1 MPFFKVTY
9 RVLAKWLNP
18 KLNIITNVDNGT
30 TAQTDA
36 NNVLGEGL
44 FCGLPCQNC
53 KHKNSVTVG
62 NGWNH
67 TRCRLQPHK
76 DFWQIKV
83 EDDFV
88 GCGFQPFA

>member
-1 MPFFKVTY
+1 MKKET
-9 RVLAKWLNP
+9 
-18 KLNIITNVDNGT
+18 DNQVKDQNAT
-30 TAQTDA
+30 CD
-36 NNVLGEGL
+36 NNMLGEGL
-44 FCGLPCQNC
+44 FCGLRCQNC

-62 NGWNH
+62 NGWNS

>member
-1 MPFFKVTY
+1 MEN
-9 RVLAKWLNP
+9 R
-18 KLNIITNVDNGT
+18 ITNVDTGT

-44 FCGLPCQNC
+44 FCGLPCQKC

-76 DFWQIKV
+76 DFWQIKA